1 MKKPVS
7 FDQIDLAIIET
18 LERDGDL
25 SQRDLA
31 ERVGLSQN
39 ACWRRLKRLEAD
51 GLVGGARKHADY
63 TALGLD
69 LTVFVM
75 IKTRHHAR
83 EWSDSFRSH
92 VESLPEVT
100 EFYRI
105 GGSWDYM
112 IKAVT
117 AGMAGYDRFYQAL
130 IADFDIETVSGIFTM
145 EAIVENRPLD
155 LRALVR

>member
-1 MKKPVS
+1 MPPPN
-7 FDQIDLAIIET
+7 FDRIDHLILET
-18 LERDGDL
+18 LQRDGDL

-31 ERVGLSQN
+31 EQVGLSHN
-39 ACWRRLKRLEAD
+39 ACWRRLKRLEAE
-51 GLVGGARKHADY
+51 GVLGGARRRVDHA
-63 TALGLD
+63 ALGLD

-83 EWSDSFRSH
+83 EWSDAFRAH
-92 VESLPEVT
+92 VESLPEVIDL
-100 EFYRI
+100 YRM

-130 IADFDIETVSGIFTM
+130 ITDFDIETVTGIFAM
-145 EAIVENRPLD
+145 EAIVENRPMALGTL
-155 LRALVR
+155 LR

>member
-1 MKKPVS
+1 MKKSVS
-7 FDQIDLAIIET
+7 FDQIDLTIIET
-18 LERDGDL
+18 LEHDGGL

-51 GLVGGARKHADY
+51 GLIGDTRRQADHA
-63 TALGLD
+63 ALGLD

-83 EWSDSFRSH
+83 AWSDAFRSH
-92 VESLPEVT
+92 VESLPEVV

-130 IADFDIETVSGIFTM
+130 ISDFDIETVSGIFTM
-145 EAIVENRPLD
+145 EAIVENRPLA

>member
-1 MKKPVS
+1 MKKAVS
-7 FDQIDLAIIET
+7 FDQIDLSIMEA
-18 LERDGDL
+18 LERDGSL

-31 ERVGLSQN
+31 DRVGLSQN
-39 ACWRRLKRLEAD
+39 ACWRRLKRLETD
-51 GLVGGARKHADY
+51 GLIGQARRIVDY
-63 TALGLD
+63 DALGLD

-83 EWSDSFRSH
+83 AWSDAFRAH
-92 VESLPEVT
+92 VEALPDVVA
-100 EFYRI
+100 FYRI

-112 IKAVT
+112 IMAVT

-130 IADFDIETVSGIFTM
+130 ISDFDIENVSGIFTM
-145 EAIVENRPLD
+145 EAIVENRPLA

>member
-1 MKKPVS
+1 MKNAVS

-18 LERDGDL
+18 LEHDGSL

-51 GLVGGARKHADY
+51 GLIGDARRQANHAE
-63 TALGLD
+63 LGLD

-83 EWSDSFRSH
+83 AWSDAFRNH
-92 VESLPEVT
+92 VESLPEVV

-145 EAIVENRPLD
+145 EAIVENRPLA